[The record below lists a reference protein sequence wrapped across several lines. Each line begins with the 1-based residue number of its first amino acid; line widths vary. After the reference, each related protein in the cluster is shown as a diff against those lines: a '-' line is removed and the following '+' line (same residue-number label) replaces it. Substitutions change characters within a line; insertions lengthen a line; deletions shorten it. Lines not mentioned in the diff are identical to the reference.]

1 MEKYMNNIGRVIS
14 VNKNNW
20 NVLFNNE
27 NVTATIRKKKNRD
40 ELPVVGDYVII
51 NKDEYDNY
59 TIEEIVN
66 RKNTLKKLSIDR
78 TTEKYKN
85 GKEQILAS
93 NVDIVFIVTSLN
105 NDFNIARLERLV
117 LLGNKANS
125 KIAFIL
131 TKSDLCSIKDRENY
145 RKIIEERFNYPVFII
160 SSYNK
165 EGIDDLKSVWKENET
180 AVFIGS
186 SGVGK
191 STLINTL
198 LDNSEIKTN
207 DIRHK
212 DDKGKHTTTSRNLY
226 ILKDSRIVIDEPGI
240 RSVASN
246 DMSSDLN
253 VVFSKIIEL
262 SKECKYTTCTHEN
275 IKVCR
280 ILQAI
285 ENGEISQ
292 EEFNRYKKLQ
302 SKEYRKNSNFLRKN

>member
-1 MEKYMNNIGRVIS
+1 MNNIGRIIS

-165 EGIDDLKSVWKENET
+165 EDIDDLKSVWKENET

-198 LDNSEIKTN
+198 LDNDEIKTN

>member
-165 EGIDDLKSVWKENET
+165 EGINDLKSVWKENET

-198 LDNSEIKTN
+198 LDNDEIKTN

-302 SKEYRKNSNFLRKN
+302 SKEYRKCARDLRKN

>member
-1 MEKYMNNIGRVIS
+1 MNNIGRVIS

-51 NKDEYDNY
+51 NKDKYDNY

-198 LDNSEIKTN
+198 LDNDEIKTN

-246 DMSSDLN
+246 DMNSDLN

-292 EEFNRYKKLQ
+292 KEFNRYKKLQ

>member
-1 MEKYMNNIGRVIS
+1 MNNIGRVIS

-27 NVTATIRKKKNRD
+27 NVIATIRKKKNRD

-51 NKDEYDNY
+51 NKDKYDNY

-78 TTEKYKN
+78 ATEKYKN

>member
-1 MEKYMNNIGRVIS
+1 MNNVGRVIS

-27 NVTATIRKKKNRD
+27 NVTAIIRKKKNRD

-198 LDNSEIKTN
+198 LDNDEIKTN

-246 DMSSDLN
+246 DMNSDLN